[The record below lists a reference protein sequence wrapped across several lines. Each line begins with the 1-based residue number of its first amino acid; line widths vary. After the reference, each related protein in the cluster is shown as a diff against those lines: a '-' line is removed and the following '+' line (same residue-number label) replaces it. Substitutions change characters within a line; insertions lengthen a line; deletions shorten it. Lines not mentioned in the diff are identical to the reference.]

1 MGINKDGKALGID
14 NIDLVQLQIK
24 DRLKNNISPSCLG
37 LFDVVVEDIDDRSVI
52 KLIIASG
59 QERPYYIKKY
69 GMSEK
74 GSFIRKGSAA
84 EPMTSNMIEALFT
97 KRIRNS
103 IGKITSPSQDL
114 KFEQLRIYFDAAGK
128 QLNSQFH
135 KTLELLNED
144 EKFNYVAYLL
154 ADNNNVSVKVA
165 HYAGVDRVNLSQN
178 EEYGFCSLIEGCLA
192 AVVG

>member
-1 MGINKDGKALGID
+1 MNKPLLENNRLELKQELTDALEKEVVAFLNYLGGGVIYLGID

-103 IGKITSPSQDL
+103 IDKITSPSQDL

-135 KTLELLNED
+135 KTLELLMRM
-144 EKFNYVAYLL
+144 K
-154 ADNNNVSVKVA
+154 
-165 HYAGVDRVNLSQN
+165 
-178 EEYGFCSLIEGCLA
+178 SLIM
-192 AVVG
+192 